1 MAIQTLATTADVE
14 ARLRRPLTDSEIAT
28 VQGLLEEAGVEIL
41 EFCGVDSFDPV
52 PDTVRVVASR
62 MVARVFSGSTTVGGV
77 EIPSTASE
85 VDMRA
90 SAFQFS
96 GRFDA
101 DRSSGGVWLTKADR
115 RKLRRYSIHGG
126 AFSVDLTP

>member
-1 MAIQTLATTADVE
+1 MAIPTLATRTDVE
-14 ARLRRPLTDSEIAT
+14 TRLQRPLTDSEVAA
-28 VQGLLEEAGVEIL
+28 VPGLLEEAAVEIL
-41 EFCGVDSFDPV
+41 EFCGVDTFDPV

-62 MVARVFSGSTTVGGV
+62 MVARVLSGSTTVGGV

-115 RKLRRYSIHGG
+115 RKLRRYSNHAG